1 MSPRASLFLVL
12 ACAALSPLSASAQQL
27 RYSAT
32 LPGGVVGTGNTLGLS
47 KATSE
52 NGPGDKDS
60 IGTFLSLDQNSVD
73 DQPANPANP
82 WPMGTT
88 YDWTKNGSSAVLS
101 LPEAEVLYAELL
113 WGGSYLYGGEDV
125 SGSLDSSVT
134 LSAGGM
140 SIQVSP
146 EAATAM
152 TISEIAVSG
161 FAVNYYMRSA
171 DVTAFVKQVGEG
183 TYEVSGV
190 PATQTASINSL
201 NAAGWTLVVAYRD
214 EGVPMRN
221 LSIFVGGSF
230 VDEDTQQDYMVSGFC
245 APPAG
250 VVEGTV
256 IVSAIEGD
264 TNYVGD
270 QLLIA
275 PTAAGPF
282 VNLAGPNNPG
292 NNFFCSQ
299 INDSM
304 GNLDTQGTFGM
315 VNHNASTGVNAVGAR
330 QGWDVTTVP
339 LSSADKQLENGQTSA
354 VIRTITTGDSYAPIL
369 AAFAID
375 VNAPDFSGGAAT
387 SVMAPSEVALGD
399 TFTVT
404 ASLENTGQVTAQDIM
419 LTLPV
424 DAGLSL
430 VAFSTDGKSGD
441 INGNTVDAAALSS
454 GVALG
459 DLNAGATRT
468 VALDLKVDE
477 APMLT
482 GYYFKAKWAYGF
494 EVCPNEPLVPES
506 FSKSALVTFKSS
518 GAGGAGGS
526 GGSGGSGT
534 GSGSG
539 GAGGDTGSGGAGG
552 HGIGSGGST
561 DPGDEGGCSCSAP
574 GRDIGG
580 HAAAALGL
588 LGFLGL
594 RLRGR
599 RAQRRPSAR

>member
-1 MSPRASLFLVL
+1 LVL
-12 ACAALSPLSASAQQL
+12 ACAALSPASAAAQQL

-47 KATSE
+47 KATGV

-60 IGTFLSLDQNSVD
+60 IGTFISLDVNSVD
-73 DQPANPANP
+73 NQPANPANP
-82 WPMGTT
+82 WPAGTT
-88 YDWTKNGSSAVLS
+88 FDWTKNGSSAVLT

-125 SGSLDSSVT
+125 SGSLNTAVT

-140 SIQVSP
+140 SIQVTP
-146 EAATAM
+146 EPSTALTIAETAA
-152 TISEIAVSG
+152 SG

-171 DVTAFVKQVGEG
+171 DVTAFVQQAGEG

-190 PATQTASINSL
+190 PATQSASINSL

-230 VDEDTQQDYMVSGFC
+230 VDEDAQQDYMVSGFC

-256 IVSAIEGD
+256 VVSAIEGD
-264 TNYVGD
+264 SNLTGD
-270 QLLIA
+270 KLLIG
-275 PTAAGPF
+275 PSVAGPF
-282 VNLAGPNNPG
+282 VNLSGPNNPAD
-292 NNFFCSQ
+292 NFFCSQ
-299 INDSM
+299 INDSA
-304 GNLDTQGTFGM
+304 GKLDTAGTFGTA
-315 VNHNASTGVNAVGAR
+315 NHDAFTGVNVVAGR

-339 LSSADKQLENGQTSA
+339 LSSVDKQLQNGQTSA
-354 VIRTITTGDSYAPIL
+354 VIRTTTTGDSYAPIL

-375 VNAPDFSGGAAT
+375 VNAPDFSDGAAT
-387 SVMAPSEVALGD
+387 SVTAPPEVSLGE

-404 ASLENTGQVTAQDIM
+404 AVLENASEVTAQGILFTM
-419 LTLPV
+419 PV

-430 VAFSTDGKSGD
+430 VSFSTDGKSGD
-441 INGNTVDAAALSS
+441 IKGNPVDVGALSG
-454 GVALG
+454 GVDLG
-459 DLNAGATRT
+459 DLSGGATRT
-468 VALDLKVDE
+468 VALDFKVDD

-482 GYYFKAKWAYGF
+482 GYYLKAKWAYGF
-494 EVCPNEPLVPES
+494 KVCPNEPLVPES
-506 FSKSALVTFKSS
+506 FSKSALVAFNSS
-518 GAGGAGGS
+518 GSSSSTGTGTGTGTGAGT
-526 GGSGGSGT
+526 GT
-534 GSGSG
+534 GTGTGTGSG

-552 HGIGSGGST
+552 NGAGTGGSN
-561 DPGDEGGCSCSAP
+561 PGEDGGCSCSMP

-580 HAAAALGL
+580 HAAPAALGL
-588 LGFLGL
+588 LGLAGL
-594 RLRGR
+594 RLRRR
-599 RAQRRPSAR
+599 RA